1 MKRPRLKMRLGDL
14 LVHEQIISEEQ
25 LQKALEQQR
34 ISGRKLGATLTDLG
48 YISEQQLL
56 EFLAQQLKLP
66 LISISER
73 KIPAE
78 AFKLLPEVQAR
89 RHRAVVI
96 EASEEQ
102 ALVGMSD
109 PADLSSIDAIN
120 QLLAPRQ
127 VELAVVPEGELMQA
141 FDNLY
146 RRTKEIETFASQL
159 QDEYEDTSEF
169 ELGQLSLDDD
179 TDEATV
185 ANQ

>member
-78 AFKLLPEVQAR
+78 AFKLLPKFR
-89 RHRAVVI
+89 RVDIGHW
-96 EASEEQ
+96 
-102 ALVGMSD
+102 L
-109 PADLSSIDAIN
+109 
-120 QLLAPRQ
+120 
-127 VELAVVPEGELMQA
+127 
-141 FDNLY
+141 
-146 RRTKEIETFASQL
+146 
-159 QDEYEDTSEF
+159 
-169 ELGQLSLDDD
+169 
-179 TDEATV
+179 
-185 ANQ
+185 

>member
-14 LVHEQIISEEQ
+14 LVHEQIISEKE
-25 LQKALEQQR
+25 LETALEKQR
-34 ISGRKLGATLTDLG
+34 ETGRKLGATLIDLG
-48 YISEQQLL
+48 YITEQQLL

-66 LISISER
+66 LLSITER
-73 KIPAE
+73 RIPPE

-89 RHRAVVI
+89 RHRALVI
-96 EASEEQ
+96 EADDNE

-127 VELAVVPEGELMQA
+127 VELAVVPEGELLSA

-159 QDEYEDTSEF
+159 QDEYEETSEF
-169 ELGQLSLDDD
+169 ELGQL
-179 TDEATV
+179 
-185 ANQ
+185 